1 MIKTQNNSILLRNIK
16 RQWIDTG
23 EGESLDFRRQ
33 YSQCWSF
40 SSASQNNSSFEAM
53 PKWQFQLFSD
63 VMSTPSDAVVYTSYD
78 PAMKSVESR

>member
-23 EGESLDFRRQ
+23 EGESLDANTVNVGLSHQ
-33 YSQCWSF
+33 L
-40 SSASQNNSSFEAM
+40 SQNNSSFEAM